1 MAENIETN
9 IDRNEQANIGGFEI
23 SRRGKDSLSLND
35 QEEPDGLTLKQAAFI
50 YFGGLALLIGGMVVV
65 GLST

>member
-1 MAENIETN
+1 MMLKRLARNQRADENTSLRE
-9 IDRNEQANIGGFEI
+9 NEDGIAP
-23 SRRGKDSLSLND
+23 
-35 QEEPDGLTLKQAAFI
+35 EEDKASGGLTLKQAAVI

>member
-1 MAENIETN
+1 MSKRLAGNRRADENTSLRET
-9 IDRNEQANIGGFEI
+9 EGGAPEDD
-23 SRRGKDSLSLND
+23 KA
-35 QEEPDGLTLKQAAFI
+35 PDGLTLKQAAVI

>member
-1 MAENIETN
+1 MMLKRLARNQRADENMSL
-9 IDRNEQANIGGFEI
+9 RQNEDGSAP
-23 SRRGKDSLSLND
+23 
-35 QEEPDGLTLKQAAFI
+35 EEDKASGGLTLNQAAVI